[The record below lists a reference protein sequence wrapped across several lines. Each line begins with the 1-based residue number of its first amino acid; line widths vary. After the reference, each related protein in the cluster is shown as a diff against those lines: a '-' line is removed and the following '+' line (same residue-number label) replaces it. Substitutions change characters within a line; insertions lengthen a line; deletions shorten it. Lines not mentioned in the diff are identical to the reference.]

1 MSRAYRIK
9 VAGMHM
15 NLHEDQNVILDID
28 LLPILDQ
35 EAMQE
40 ILKNELLKIG
50 GEEVEGKIVL
60 EPKKNVIIKV
70 DTKEQK
76 LEVDVTNL
84 KKDLDIYVEEESL
97 SRKIKNL
104 AKGGCIEIDAGSDVM
119 EELSE
124 RIGGHLQQ
132 AEREILEVIVQESLE
147 ARQILNKVLK
157 EVYKEAV
164 TKKANS
170 MGNVTSM
177 QESDENGE
185 YRVRVEI
192 Q

>member
-28 LLPILDQ
+28 LLPILDK
-35 EAMQE
+35 ESMQE
-40 ILKNELLKIG
+40 ILTNELKKVG
-50 GEEVEGKIVL
+50 GNEVDGKIHI
-60 EPKKNVIIKV
+60 EPKKNVVYKI
-70 DTKEQK
+70 DPQEQK
-76 LEVDVTNL
+76 LEIDVTNL

-97 SRKIKNL
+97 SRKIKTL
-104 AKGGCIEIDAGSDVM
+104 AKGGCIEIDADSDMM
-119 EELSE
+119 EELTE
-124 RIGGHLQQ
+124 RIGGRLEQ
-132 AEREILEVIVQESLE
+132 AEKEILQVVVEESLA
-147 ARQILNKVLK
+147 ARQVLNKVLK

-164 TKKANS
+164 KKKANS
-170 MGNVTSM
+170 MGNVTSI
-177 QESDENGE
+177 QECDEDGE

>member
-28 LLPILDQ
+28 LLPILDK
-35 EAMQE
+35 ESMQE
-40 ILKNELLKIG
+40 ILANELKK
-50 GEEVEGKIVL
+50 VEGNEVDGKIHIK
-60 EPKKNVIIKV
+60 PKKNVVYKI
-70 DTKEQK
+70 DPQEQK
-76 LEVDVTNL
+76 LEIDVTNL

-97 SRKIKNL
+97 SRKIKSL
-104 AKGGCIEIDAGSDVM
+104 ATGGCIEIDADSDMM
-119 EELSE
+119 EELTD
-124 RIGGHLQQ
+124 RIGGRLEQ
-132 AEREILEVIVQESLE
+132 AEKEILQVIVEESLA
-147 ARQILNKVLK
+147 ARQLLNKVLK

-164 TKKANS
+164 KQKANS
-170 MGNVTSM
+170 MGNVTSI
-177 QESDENGE
+177 QECDEDGE